1 MKDTPM
7 MRQYREIKRQYED
20 AILFFRLGD
29 FYEMFFDDAKIAAQE
44 LDIVL
49 TSREAGKGK
58 KVPMAG
64 VPYHAAESY
73 ISKLIRRGYKIAI
86 CEQVEDPETAK
97 GLVRREVVRVIT
109 PGTVMENELLEDKS
123 NNFLVALAREGDR
136 VGLAVVDYSTGEFMV
151 TEFSPPNVENK
162 TRDEIGRLSPA
173 ECLVGPGVA
182 GDRQFTANL
191 EKYGIS
197 VTVGHEWD
205 FSYPAAYD
213 KLTAHFKTSSL
224 RGFGCED
231 KPAAAKAAGGLLAY
245 LEETQKSNLGH
256 ITSLKTYSTEEY
268 MTLDGA
274 TRRNLELVARL
285 QDSSRQGSLLWVLDR
300 TVTAM
305 GGRMLRAWVEMPLL
319 DLEKVERRLEAV
331 ADMKEKGLMRVELTG
346 LLKSIHDLERI
357 LGRVACG
364 RAHARDLKALGQSL
378 EVLPRVVSVLEQA
391 GARELVSL
399 KRELDCL
406 EDIHQ
411 LISGA
416 IVEDPPVTLKEGG
429 LIRAGYHAEV
439 DRWRQAQKEGKAWI
453 ASLEA
458 RERERTGIKSLK
470 VGFNKVF
477 GYYIE
482 VTNPNRDLVPED
494 YTRKQT
500 LANAERYITP
510 ELKEQEALIL
520 GARERLKELEY
531 QLFVEVRDR
540 VADQTARIQKTSRV
554 LAELDALR
562 SLAEVAEEHG
572 YCRPVVHQGDE
583 IKIKGGRHP
592 VLEKTLNRDPFVP
605 NDTLLD
611 SDQNQIL
618 IVTGPN
624 MAGKSTYLRQV
635 ALITLM
641 AQMGSFVPADEAQV
655 GMVDRIFTR
664 VGASD
669 DLSMGQSTFM
679 VEMNEVANILNNAT
693 CRSLIILDEVGR
705 GTSTFDGL
713 SIAWAV
719 VEFLHGPEGIG
730 AKTLF
735 ATHYHELTEL
745 EEVLPGV
752 KNYSVAVKEQGE
764 DVIFLRKIVR
774 GGSDRSY
781 GIQVARLAGLP
792 APVVA
797 RAREILA
804 KLERDSRGQ
813 RAGQEAAAAA
823 EKGRAVFQQ
832 PTFFEPGPN
841 PVVEEVKQLNILAMT
856 PLDALNTLYRLQQKA
871 KGEWKK

>member
-1 MKDTPM
+1 LKDTPM